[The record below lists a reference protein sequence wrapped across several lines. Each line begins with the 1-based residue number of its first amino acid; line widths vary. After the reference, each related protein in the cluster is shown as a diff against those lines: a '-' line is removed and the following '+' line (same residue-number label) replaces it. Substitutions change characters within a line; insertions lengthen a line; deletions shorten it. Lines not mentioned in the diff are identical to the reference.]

1 MWYGRYGMAGFG
13 KVRHGQV
20 WQVWSDRMGL
30 GRVRSGVVRFGW
42 VWQVWHGQVVF
53 GAVRFGM
60 AGMVL
65 QGEVSER

>member
-20 WQVWSDRMGL
+20 WQVWSGRIGL

-42 VWQVWHGQVVF
+42 VWQVRLG
-53 GAVRFGM
+53 
-60 AGMVL
+60 
-65 QGEVSER
+65 